1 MKKRLLSAFMA
12 LALCLTL
19 LPAPARA
26 TETENNIAAQANTA
40 NVAEVTVNGSTT
52 TQYTDIDAAFAA
64 AQEADSATVKLLAD
78 VTISHDDYS
87 GIALKKGNITLD
99 LNGKTLSKSKRDDNV
114 FYAKNAVFW
123 LLPPEA
129 TTKDEFLAALR
140 MPVRLTVQD
149 SSADGNGKIVQP
161 NGGPAVTATLNT
173 ILTVNG
179 GTIENASSVDLDD
192 DSHMKPNCAVLL
204 SGGGKAVINGGTLS
218 GMRGVAVTGYITKET
233 EGLYKN
239 NFGIEGYNNDT
250 YGNELTVTGGNICAT
265 SGEALIVYEKAKKIE
280 LSGGTFTTQSS
291 AHSIWVAD
299 TVDGEQTFKGDASS
313 LLASGCRYENNGTE
327 CVYSE
332 DGKGVKGNATVAL
345 RPANEYAYIDK
356 AGKLTTQANC
366 TEITEHTDDIS
377 TPGWYVVKENLTI
390 SLLNI
395 SGEVDLI
402 LCDEATLTVSNYMNV
417 TKGSTLNLFWQS
429 AGSGKLTAAASSV
442 LGTVTAPAGEMKQTT
457 GAGGTTFEKCFEHD
471 WEYTNNGNTHTA
483 MCKLCGKAEAAES
496 HKYDS
501 WAPTNAN
508 THTGTCACGATKTED
523 HTLTCTPNVDG
534 LTHSTKCSVCGYT
547 AAAESH
553 NFVQTDEYGK
563 KCECGAYLAAEYNGR
578 QYATLTSAIEAAK
591 DGGTVTL
598 QAATVLENITIKDGT
613 NVTID
618 LNGKIWTLDNMNGA
632 VPVLTVTGGSVT
644 VKNGTLMSGSTSY
657 AATAVEVEGGKLTV
671 GEDMTIQGGM
681 DADRQFPAIDVK
693 GGELTLSE
701 GTELVCGMRVP
712 AGKQLKDYLP
722 AGTAFQQTA
731 YDQED
736 PTETAEIIN
745 GYVQECVGEFTLT
758 VVTHTTHNMTG
769 GACACGLTCA
779 HETVENGV
787 CTVCKQQMKAKTIA
801 SNGAEKYYLDLQDAF
816 AGVADGGTVTMLTT
830 LKDDGTISFCNDTD
844 GKPVDKTVTLMMN
857 GNSLSYDGNTSLNI
871 QSGKLIIG
879 DEAVISQPVTVS
891 IPAVWVDNH
900 DQGKDRG
907 TLEFQGKATITGG
920 LLIQN
925 WGKLEGGLKEGTIIT
940 SNGTYSVSV
949 ERSETYSNV
958 LGLLGDGLAFAK
970 YDKSAENKAGA
981 IVNGNVKQLTE
992 DVIVVKHTHSSKFT
1006 QNPDENDLEHT
1017 YLYICDCGFVCPHDK
1032 FTNSIC
1038 DICHTAC
1045 THDEYDSDE
1054 TCARCHAPFA
1064 VRVEHRNNM
1073 GLGSYELYMKTTAQD
1088 GTDNTLQQVFN
1099 KAESGSTVTLLVDG
1113 LRASGTVT
1121 DKTIKLNL
1129 DGKSLIEG
1137 NGLVVT
1143 KNDENSA
1150 QGKLIVTG
1158 SGSNTTPENAGSNI
1172 CMFRVQDGGELL
1184 FDNAFSGSYGTI
1196 YVEGGTL
1203 TLLNNVNLVTQ
1214 VYVNS
1219 NTFTLDLNGH
1229 TLTSA
1234 DFNTMVVKG
1243 GSMTIR
1249 DSKGNGVISNTSSDN
1264 IAVFC
1269 YGGNVTILGGSFPS
1283 KLHWEESG
1291 TVSLQ
1296 GGAFRSLDRTD
1307 GSWLSAIPEGKA
1319 LERDGQIT
1327 DASAKTIIAPTGFYV
1342 LADHKEH
1349 TWENGK
1355 CACGREHTDHTWED
1369 GKCTVCHLTC
1379 SHHEIG
1385 EDGMCKTCGTQFT
1398 AKENGDYYKH
1408 LSDALA
1414 SESVDDVTLVADDTL
1429 SEDVTLIKDIFFY
1442 PNGHTVSGEGAIVV
1456 PSGKRLEL
1464 REKNETEKAGN
1475 AGAIRVENG
1484 GLLVVGEDFTGTV
1497 QTLTVSEK
1505 AEVKLLGGTYGTI
1518 TGSREKAGT
1527 LLYGGNDA
1535 LAFKKQDGSFVRYD
1549 QRIPSETPLENV
1561 TVAFCPH
1568 KQLTEA
1574 CGETC
1579 EYCDG
1584 ALRCRIGASG
1594 YRDTSAAIHDVP
1606 DGGTI
1611 TLLRDYSAVTNI
1623 SANVDRAYTI
1633 DLNGHSVRKDSG
1645 GISLAVYAGT
1655 PKIIDSK
1662 GGGVIAGLEIDSKLG
1677 LTLAD
1682 LLPEGWDFQK
1692 SDRSWLSTTELKGK
1706 TASNV
1711 TVAQLPI
1718 QSMNYPTEM
1727 SMTYGGT
1734 GMLQVKVAKEPGAG
1748 AVTFQWYKVE
1758 DGQEKAVGSA
1768 TTKNQFNLAEQKLS
1782 AGKHIFRFS
1791 ATCDGYKKMSQDIVV
1806 TVQKADIRSGLIT
1819 PPTARE
1825 NLTYTGQAQ
1834 ALITAGSVTSGGT
1847 MQYSLTEN
1855 GTYSPDIP
1863 VGTDAGAYTVWYRVI
1878 GDANHNDT
1886 VPASVA
1892 VSIGKKPLTITG
1904 VTAASKPYDGTTN
1917 ADISS
1922 VTFEGSV
1929 TLQKD
1934 KDYAVTARFDDASAG
1949 NVKNITATVTLMEQ
1963 TAKNY
1968 ALEQSSFNT
1977 TGNITKAA
1985 APDFTKETALVIVN
1999 GHEKTYTVT
2008 LPALPK
2014 LETPKEYGALTYE
2027 LGEIKL
2033 NDGYYTSGAKVENGA
2048 LTLPIQKND
2057 VKTTG
2062 SVGTVTVVIK
2072 STNYED
2078 ITLTVNVNATNKLVP
2093 TGAPT
2098 LSKTTLAWGEQLST
2112 IALSGT
2118 MTDPTDST
2126 KTVKGKFEWVT
2137 PGAAKE
2143 KIGEYEAAWKFTPDE
2158 NAVYTEAA
2166 GTVTITVTKATPTGA
2181 PGYTKITT
2189 GGKTLKDANLTVGT
2203 IQPEGTIQ
2211 WELGD
2216 TTVVTANTAY
2226 KWAFTPDDQEHYN
2239 ELTGSITLYSVSG
2252 SSGGGGGSDSNPVI
2266 KTETKN
2272 NADGSTTKTETK
2284 KDGTVIET
2292 TTGKDG
2298 SVSKTETRKD
2308 GSSVTENKAADGS
2321 TGTVKTDKNGQTEAK
2336 TALSNKAI
2344 EDAKKNGEAVKAPVE
2359 VKASRN
2365 SSTAPTVKVE
2375 LPKGTGETKVEIP
2388 VSNVKPGTV
2397 AVLVHP
2403 DGTEEIVKNSVP
2415 TENGIQLTVD
2425 GSATVKIVDNSKDFI
2440 DTRNHWAKDAIDFVS
2455 ARGLV
2460 NGMSATIYAPNNST
2474 TRAQLWTILAR
2485 QNDAD
2490 LNGGSVW
2497 YEKAQLWSKDKGI
2510 SDGTEPNAAIN
2521 RAQMVTMLWRTM
2533 GQPAAGGAATFTDV
2547 PADSYY
2553 ASAVAWAVE
2562 NGITTGVGG
2571 GRFDPNST
2579 CTRAQIATFLYRYM
2593 K

>member
-1 MKKRLLSAFMA
+1 MKKRILSAFMA

-40 NVAEVTVNGSTT
+40 NVAEVTIDGTT
-52 TQYTDIDAAFAA
+52 MQYADIDAAFAA
-64 AQEADSATVKLLAD
+64 AQQAGSATVKLLAD

-87 GIALKKGNITLD
+87 GIALEKGNITLD
-99 LNGKTLSKSKRDDNV
+99 LNGKTLSKSTGDDSSFFARNT
-114 FYAKNAVFW
+114 VFW
-123 LLPPEA
+123 LSPPGA
-129 TTKDEFLAALR
+129 TTNDEFLAALKT
-140 MPVRLTVQD
+140 PVRLTVQD

-161 NGGPAVTATLNT
+161 NGGPAVIATLNT

-233 EGLYKN
+233 EGLYKD
-239 NFGIEGYNNDT
+239 NFGIDGYNNDT
-250 YGNELTVTGGNICAT
+250 YGNELTVTGGNICGT

-332 DGKGVKGNATVAL
+332 DGKGVKGNATVAP
-345 RPANEYAYIDK
+345 RPANEYAYIG
-356 AGKLTTQANC
+356 AGGKLTTQANC
-366 TEITEHTDDIS
+366 TEITVSTDDIS
-377 TPGWYVVKENLTI
+377 TQGWYVVKENLTI

-395 SGEVDLI
+395 SGEVNLI
-402 LCDEATLTVSNYMNV
+402 LCDGATLTVSNYMNV
-417 TKGSTLNLFWQS
+417 TQGSTLNLYWQS
-429 AGSGKLTAAASSV
+429 AGSGKLTAAAASSV

-553 NFVQTDEYGK
+553 NFDQTDDYGK
-563 KCECGAYLAAEYNGR
+563 KCACGAYLAAEYSGR
-578 QYATLTSAIEAAK
+578 QYATLARAIEAAK
-591 DGGTVTL
+591 NGGTVTL

-879 DEAVISQPVTVS
+879 DEAVISQPATVS
-891 IPAVWVDNH
+891 IPAVWVDNN

-992 DVIVVKHTHSSKFT
+992 DVIVVKHTHSPKFT

-1113 LRASGTVT
+1113 LRASGEVT
-1121 DKTIKLNL
+1121 GKTIKLNL

-1137 NGLVVT
+1137 NGFVVT
-1143 KNDENSA
+1143 KDDKNSA

-1158 SGSNTTPENAGSNI
+1158 SGSSTTPENAGSNI

-1184 FDNAFSGSYGTI
+1184 FDDAFSGSYGTI

-1203 TLLNNVNLVTQ
+1203 TSLRELQDAITIGNLEIGSANAKISFKAAAFDKIIVETGSVKLGDLLQENCGNAFQNEAGEFVLYNTVIDKEHPIENVKIAACNHDRITKGTCDYCGMENIVA
-1214 VYVNS
+1214 VRINS
-1219 NTFTLDLNGH
+1219 NGSMGTYAAE
-1229 TLTSA
+1229 SA
-1234 DFNTMVVKG
+1234 DKLNEKANDAFDSWNNFGGTLKLFVDVKLEDK
-1243 GSMTIR
+1243 T
-1249 DSKGNGVISNTSSDN
+1249 
-1264 IAVFC
+1264 
-1269 YGGNVTILGGSFPS
+1269 YG
-1283 KLHWEESG
+1283 
-1291 TVSLQ
+1291 
-1296 GGAFRSLDRTD
+1296 
-1307 GSWLSAIPEGKA
+1307 
-1319 LERDGQIT
+1319 
-1327 DASAKTIIAPTGFYV
+1327 Y
-1342 LADHKEH
+1342 
-1349 TWENGK
+1349 
-1355 CACGREHTDHTWED
+1355 
-1369 GKCTVCHLTC
+1369 
-1379 SHHEIG
+1379 
-1385 EDGMCKTCGTQFT
+1385 
-1398 AKENGDYYKH
+1398 NGD
-1408 LSDALA
+1408 
-1414 SESVDDVTLVADDTL
+1414 V
-1429 SEDVTLIKDIFFY
+1429 
-1442 PNGHTVSGEGAIVV
+1442 
-1456 PSGKRLEL
+1456 
-1464 REKNETEKAGN
+1464 N
-1475 AGAIRVENG
+1475 A
-1484 GLLVVGEDFTGTV
+1484 
-1497 QTLTVSEK
+1497 
-1505 AEVKLLGGTYGTI
+1505 
-1518 TGSREKAGT
+1518 
-1527 LLYGGNDA
+1527 
-1535 LAFKKQDGSFVRYD
+1535 
-1549 QRIPSETPLENV
+1549 
-1561 TVAFCPH
+1561 
-1568 KQLTEA
+1568 
-1574 CGETC
+1574 
-1579 EYCDG
+1579 
-1584 ALRCRIGASG
+1584 
-1594 YRDTSAAIHDVP
+1594 
-1606 DGGTI
+1606 
-1611 TLLRDYSAVTNI
+1611 
-1623 SANVDRAYTI
+1623 I
-1633 DLNGHSVRKDSG
+1633 DLNGHKITG
-1645 GISLAVYAGT
+1645 GT
-1655 PKIIDSK
+1655 
-1662 GGGVIAGLEIDSKLG
+1662 
-1677 LTLAD
+1677 LTVAD
-1682 LLPEGWDFQK
+1682 GQ
-1692 SDRSWLSTTELKGK
+1692 DRQGK
-1706 TASNV
+1706 TV
-1711 TVAQLPI
+1711 PI
-1718 QSMNYPTEM
+1718 
-1727 SMTYGGT
+1727 
-1734 GMLQVKVAKEPGAG
+1734 A
-1748 AVTFQWYKVE
+1748 
-1758 DGQEKAVGSA
+1758 
-1768 TTKNQFNLAEQKLS
+1768 
-1782 AGKHIFRFS
+1782 
-1791 ATCDGYKKMSQDIVV
+1791 
-1806 TVQKADIRSGLIT
+1806 
-1819 PPTARE
+1819 
-1825 NLTYTGQAQ
+1825 
-1834 ALITAGSVTSGGT
+1834 
-1847 MQYSLTEN
+1847 
-1855 GTYSPDIP
+1855 
-1863 VGTDAGAYTVWYRVI
+1863 
-1878 GDANHNDT
+1878 
-1886 VPASVA
+1886 
-1892 VSIGKKPLTITG
+1892 LTITDSSTGKKGSIANVAVTGSSSLTVGG
-1904 VTAASKPYDGTTN
+1904 VSVGKITAADKTAKITLKAGSSFAEYQLPAGMVLAQWIEDGNRISGGVNLADTTQQNGSGSFAVEKAPVAFSTPTKSGTIRYHGLMPEEVIPGIRLDAGSNVSSVEMRWYYSKGDNFYMMNQNGTIDPNAPEKTWRGYVNSESVFDHFKIGDTISDVFCVLTPSDGNWSTVLHGYSFTLAKSDLSEAKVNATNLDKLVYTPDGNGSSTSQQLQFSVTHNADWNQLKEGTDYQVKDSSDRADTAGEHMLVLEGLGKYADSTLEYKWTVKPRELTGMTGQSKPYDGTTDLLLD
-1917 ADISS
+1917 DISFTYGENGTVKLKKGTDFT
-1922 VTFEGSV
+1922 VTGGYDS
-1929 TLQKD
+1929 
-1934 KDYAVTARFDDASAG
+1934 ADAG
-1949 NVKNITATVTLMEQ
+1949 DRTVTATVTLTNQ
-1963 TAKNY
+1963 NY
-1968 ALEQSSFNT
+1968 TFEGGKTQKTFTIGNVSIDKASASELT
-1977 TGNITKAA
+1977 TQNGTFQVANNHAA
-1985 APDFTKETALVIVN
+1985 
-1999 GHEKTYTVT
+1999 TYTYDVSA
-2008 LPALPK
+2008 LLPK
-2014 LETPKEYGALTYE
+2014 LESPKKYGEVTYE
-2027 LGEIKL
+2027 LGTDAISFTTA
-2033 NDGYYTSGAKVENGA
+2033 GYYDATKGNAEVKDGKLILS
-2048 LTLPIQKND
+2048 IQA
-2057 VKTTG
+2057 VKTDTIGNIG
-2062 SVGTVTVVIK
+2062 SVKVKVSTTNYHDFTLTINVN
-2072 STNYED
+2072 STNK
-2078 ITLTVNVNATNKLVP
+2078 IVP
-2093 TGAPT
+2093 TGTPT

-2112 IALSGT
+2112 ITLSGAMKDGDT
-2118 MTDPTDST
+2118 E
-2126 KTVKGKFEWVT
+2126 VKGRFEWVT
-2137 PGAAKE
+2137 PETKME
-2143 KIGEYEAAWKFTPDE
+2143 TVGEYQAEWKFTPTDT
-2158 NAVYTEAA
+2158 AVYAETS
-2166 GTVTITVTKATPTGA
+2166 GKVKFTVIKATPTGA
-2181 PGYTKITT
+2181 PKYTAITT
-2189 GGKTLKDANLTVGT
+2189 GDKTLKDANLTVGT
-2203 IQPEGTIQ
+2203 IQPTDGAIK
-2211 WELGD
+2211 WELSE

-2226 KWAFTPDDQEHYN
+2226 KWVFTPKDQEHYN
-2239 ELTGSITLYSVSG
+2239 ELTGSITPYSVSNTG
-2252 SSGGGGGSDSNPVI
+2252 GSSSGGGGGSDRSDRPSSGKTDTTTRPDGTKVQ
-2266 KTETKN
+2266 TETK
-2272 NADGSTTKTETK
+2272 ADGTKIQTETK
-2284 KDGTVIET
+2284 KDGSVTKT
-2292 TTGKDG
+2292 TTNPN
-2298 SVSKTETRKD
+2298 
-2308 GSSVTENKAADGS
+2308 GSSVTETKAADGS
-2321 TGTVKTDKNGQTEAK
+2321 TGTVKTDKNGQTTAETKVSAK
-2336 TALSNKAI
+2336 AV

-2359 VKASRN
+2359 VKAPRD

-2375 LPKGTGETKVEIP
+2375 LPRNSGDTKVEIP
-2388 VSNVKPGTV
+2388 VTNVKPGTV

-2403 DGTEEIVKNSVP
+2403 DGTEEIVKNSLP
-2415 TENGIQLTVD
+2415 TEDGIQLTVN
-2425 GSATVKIVDNSKDFI
+2425 GGATVKIVDNSKDFA

-2460 NGMSATIYAPNNST
+2460 NGMSNVTYAPNNFT

-2490 LNGGSVW
+2490 LTGGATW
-2497 YEKAQLWSKDKGI
+2497 FENAQNWAKAKGI
-2510 SDGTEPNAAIN
+2510 SDGANPNGTIN
-2521 RAQMVTMLWRTM
+2521 RAQMVTMLWRAV
-2533 GQPAAGGAATFTDV
+2533 GQPTAGGTANFTDV
-2547 PADSYY
+2547 PADAYY
-2553 ASAVAWAVE
+2553 AQAVSWAVE

-2571 GRFDPNST
+2571 GRFDPNAT

>member
-1 MKKRLLSAFMA
+1 MA

-87 GIALKKGNITLD
+87 GIKLEKGNITLD
-99 LNGKTLSKSKRDDNV
+99 LNGKTLSKSTRDDNV
-114 FYAKNAVFW
+114 FHAKNAVFW
-123 LLPPEA
+123 LSPPEA
-129 TTKDEFLAALR
+129 STKDEFLASLR
-140 MPVRLTVQD
+140 MTVRLTVQD
-149 SSADGNGKIVQP
+149 SSADGSGRIVQP
-161 NGGPAVTATLNT
+161 NGGPAITAGFNT

-179 GTIENASSVDLDD
+179 GTIENTSSVDHDNE
-192 DSHMKPNCAVLL
+192 SNKHMAPNCAVLL
-204 SGGGKAVINGGTLS
+204 SGGGKAVINGGTLR
-218 GMRGVAVTGYITKET
+218 GMRGVAVTGYITKDAEAV
-233 EGLYKN
+233 YKEHY
-239 NFGIEGYNNDT
+239 GIDGYNNET
-250 YGNELTVTGGNICAT
+250 YGNELTVIGGEISGT
-265 SGEALIVYEKAKKIE
+265 SGYALIVYEKAKKIE
-280 LSGGTFTTQSS
+280 LSGGTFTTQSNDC
-291 AHSIWVAD
+291 SIWAAD
-299 TVDGEQTFKGDASS
+299 TEPEGEPMIKGDAAS
-313 LLASGCRYENNGTE
+313 LLKNGYRYEYSGTE
-327 CVYSE
+327 CAYSE
-332 DGKGVKGNATVAL
+332 DGKGVMGNATVAL

-377 TPGWYVVKENLTI
+377 TPGWYVVKENHTI

-1113 LRASGTVT
+1113 LRASGEVT

-1203 TLLNNVNLVTQ
+1203 TSLSESQDAITIGNL
-1214 VYVNS
+1214 
-1219 NTFTLDLNGH
+1219 
-1229 TLTSA
+1229 
-1234 DFNTMVVKG
+1234 
-1243 GSMTIR
+1243 
-1249 DSKGNGVISNTSSDN
+1249 
-1264 IAVFC
+1264 
-1269 YGGNVTILGGSFPS
+1269 
-1283 KLHWEESG
+1283 
-1291 TVSLQ
+1291 
-1296 GGAFRSLDRTD
+1296 
-1307 GSWLSAIPEGKA
+1307 
-1319 LERDGQIT
+1319 
-1327 DASAKTIIAPTGFYV
+1327 
-1342 LADHKEH
+1342 
-1349 TWENGK
+1349 
-1355 CACGREHTDHTWED
+1355 
-1369 GKCTVCHLTC
+1369 
-1379 SHHEIG
+1379 EIG
-1385 EDGMCKTCGTQFT
+1385 SAN
-1398 AKENGDYYKH
+1398 AKI
-1408 LSDALA
+1408 S
-1414 SESVDDVTLVADDTL
+1414 
-1429 SEDVTLIKDIFFY
+1429 F
-1442 PNGHTVSGEGAIVV
+1442 
-1456 PSGKRLEL
+1456 
-1464 REKNETEKAGN
+1464 KAGKFGKITSN
-1475 AGAIRVENG
+1475 
-1484 GLLVVGEDFTGTV
+1484 D
-1497 QTLTVSEK
+1497 S
-1505 AEVKLLGGTYGTI
+1505 VKL
-1518 TGSREKAGT
+1518 GT
-1527 LLYGGNDA
+1527 LLAKNCGC
-1535 LAFKKQDGSFVRYD
+1535 AFQKADGEFVLYNTVID
-1549 QRIPSETPLENV
+1549 KEHPIENV
-1561 TVAFCPH
+1561 KIAACNHDRITKGTCDYCGMENIVAV
-1568 KQLTEA
+1568 
-1574 CGETC
+1574 
-1579 EYCDG
+1579 
-1584 ALRCRIGASG
+1584 RINSNGSMGTYAAE
-1594 YRDTSAAIHDVP
+1594 SADKLNEKANDVF
-1606 DGGTI
+1606 DSWNNFGGT
-1611 TLLRDYSAVTNI
+1611 LKLF
-1623 SANVDRAYTI
+1623 VDVKLEDKTYGYNGDVNAI
-1633 DLNGHSVRKDSG
+1633 DLNGHKITG
-1645 GISLAVYAGT
+1645 GT
-1655 PKIIDSK
+1655 
-1662 GGGVIAGLEIDSKLG
+1662 
-1677 LTLAD
+1677 LTVAD
-1682 LLPEGWDFQK
+1682 GQ
-1692 SDRSWLSTTELKGK
+1692 DRQGK
-1706 TASNV
+1706 TV
-1711 TVAQLPI
+1711 PI
-1718 QSMNYPTEM
+1718 
-1727 SMTYGGT
+1727 
-1734 GMLQVKVAKEPGAG
+1734 
-1748 AVTFQWYKVE
+1748 
-1758 DGQEKAVGSA
+1758 D
-1768 TTKNQFNLAEQKLS
+1768 
-1782 AGKHIFRFS
+1782 
-1791 ATCDGYKKMSQDIVV
+1791 
-1806 TVQKADIRSGLIT
+1806 
-1819 PPTARE
+1819 
-1825 NLTYTGQAQ
+1825 
-1834 ALITAGSVTSGGT
+1834 
-1847 MQYSLTEN
+1847 
-1855 GTYSPDIP
+1855 
-1863 VGTDAGAYTVWYRVI
+1863 
-1878 GDANHNDT
+1878 
-1886 VPASVA
+1886 
-1892 VSIGKKPLTITG
+1892 LTITDSSTGKKGSIANVAVTGSSSLTVDG
-1904 VTAASKPYDGTTN
+1904 VSVGKITAADKTAKITLKAGSSFAEYQLPAGMVLAQWIEDGNRISGGVNLADTTQQNGSGSFAVEKAPAAFSTPTKSGTIRYHGLMPEEVIPGITLDAGSNVSSVEMRWYYSKGDSFYMMNQNGTIDPNAPEKTWRGYVNSESVFDHFKIGDTISDVFCVLTPSDGNWSTVLHGYSFTLAKSDLSEAKVNATNLDKLVYTPDGNGSSTSQQLQFSVTHNADWNQLKEGTDYQVKDSSDRADTAGEHMLVLEGLGKYADSTLEYKWTVKPRELTGMTGQSKPYDGTTDLLLD
-1917 ADISS
+1917 DISFTYGENGT
-1922 VTFEGSV
+1922 VKLKKGTDF
-1929 TLQKD
+1929 
-1934 KDYAVTARFDDASAG
+1934 TATGGYDSADAG
-1949 NVKNITATVTLMEQ
+1949 DRTVTATVTLTNQ
-1963 TAKNY
+1963 NY
-1968 ALEQSSFNT
+1968 TFEGGKTQKTFTIGNVSIDKASASELT
-1977 TGNITKAA
+1977 TQNGTFQVANNHAA
-1985 APDFTKETALVIVN
+1985 
-1999 GHEKTYTVT
+1999 TYTYDVSA
-2008 LPALPK
+2008 LLPK
-2014 LETPKEYGALTYE
+2014 LESPKKYGEVTYE
-2027 LGEIKL
+2027 LGTDAISFTTA
-2033 NDGYYTSGAKVENGA
+2033 GYYDATKGNAEVKDGK
-2048 LTLPIQKND
+2048 LILPIQA
-2057 VKTTG
+2057 VKTDTIGNIG
-2062 SVGTVTVVIK
+2062 SVKVKVSTTNYHDFTLTINVN
-2072 STNYED
+2072 STNK
-2078 ITLTVNVNATNKLVP
+2078 IVP
-2093 TGAPT
+2093 TGTPT

-2112 IALSGT
+2112 ITLSGAMKDGDT
-2118 MTDPTDST
+2118 E
-2126 KTVKGKFEWVT
+2126 VKGRFEWVT
-2137 PGAAKE
+2137 PETKME
-2143 KIGEYEAAWKFTPDE
+2143 TVGEYQAEWKFTPTDT
-2158 NAVYTEAA
+2158 AVYAETS
-2166 GTVTITVTKATPTGA
+2166 GKVKFTVIKATPTGA
-2181 PGYTKITT
+2181 PKYTAITT

-2203 IQPEGTIQ
+2203 IQPTDGAIK
-2211 WELGD
+2211 WELSE

-2226 KWAFTPDDQEHYN
+2226 KWVFTPKDQEHYN
-2239 ELTGSITLYSVSG
+2239 ELTGSITPYSVSNTG
-2252 SSGGGGGSDSNPVI
+2252 GSSGGSSSGGGGGGSDRSDRPSSGKTDTTTRPDGTKVQ
-2266 KTETKN
+2266 TETK
-2272 NADGSTTKTETK
+2272 ADGTKIQTETK
-2284 KDGTVIET
+2284 KDGSVTKT
-2292 TTGKDG
+2292 TTNPN
-2298 SVSKTETRKD
+2298 
-2308 GSSVTENKAADGS
+2308 GSSVTETKAADGS
-2321 TGTVKTDKNGQTEAK
+2321 TGTVKTDKNGQT
-2336 TALSNKAI
+2336 TAETTLSSKAI
-2344 EDAKKNGEAVKAPVE
+2344 EDAKKSGEPVKAPVE
-2359 VKASRN
+2359 VKASRD
-2365 SSTAPTVKVE
+2365 SGTAPTVKVE
-2375 LPKGTGETKVEIP
+2375 LPRNSGDTKVEIP
-2388 VSNVKPGTV
+2388 VTNVKPGTV
-2397 AVLVHP
+2397 AVLVHA
-2403 DGTEEIVKNSVP
+2403 DGTEEIVKNSLP
-2415 TENGIQLTVD
+2415 TEDGIQLTVN
-2425 GSATVKIVDNSKDFI
+2425 GGATVKIVDNSKDFA

-2460 NGMSATIYAPNNST
+2460 NGMNESTFSPNAPT

-2485 QNDAD
+2485 QNDAN

-2521 RAQMVTMLWRTM
+2521 RAQMVTMLWRAV
-2533 GQPAAGGAATFTDV
+2533 GQPAAGGTANFTDV

-2553 ASAVAWAVE
+2553 AQAVAWAVE
-2562 NGITTGVGG
+2562 NGITTGVGN

>member
-1 MKKRLLSAFMA
+1 MKKRILSAFMA

-40 NVAEVTVNGSTT
+40 NVAEVTIDGTT
-52 TQYTDIDAAFAA
+52 MQYADIDAAFAA
-64 AQEADSATVKLLAD
+64 AQQAGSATVKLLAD

-87 GIALKKGNITLD
+87 GIALEKGNITLD
-99 LNGKTLSKSKRDDNV
+99 LNGKTLSKSTGDDSSFFARNT
-114 FYAKNAVFW
+114 VFW
-123 LLPPEA
+123 LSPPGA
-129 TTKDEFLAALR
+129 TTNDEFLAALKT
-140 MPVRLTVQD
+140 PVRLTVQD

-161 NGGPAVTATLNT
+161 NGGPAVIATLNT

-233 EGLYKN
+233 EGLYKD
-239 NFGIEGYNNDT
+239 NFGIDGYNNDT
-250 YGNELTVTGGNICAT
+250 YGNELTVTGGNICGT

-332 DGKGVKGNATVAL
+332 DGKGVKGNATVAP
-345 RPANEYAYIDK
+345 RPANEYAYIG
-356 AGKLTTQANC
+356 AGGKLTTQANC
-366 TEITEHTDDIS
+366 TEITVSTDDIS
-377 TPGWYVVKENLTI
+377 TQGWYVVKENLTI

-395 SGEVDLI
+395 SGEVNLI
-402 LCDEATLTVSNYMNV
+402 LCDGATLTVSNYMNV
-417 TKGSTLNLFWQS
+417 TQGSTLNLYWQS
-429 AGSGKLTAAASSV
+429 AGSGKLTAAAASSV

-553 NFVQTDEYGK
+553 NFDQTDDYGK
-563 KCECGAYLAAEYNGR
+563 KCACGAYLAAEYSGR
-578 QYATLTSAIEAAK
+578 QYATLARAIEAAK
-591 DGGTVTL
+591 NGGTVTL

-879 DEAVISQPVTVS
+879 DEAVISQPATVS
-891 IPAVWVDNH
+891 IPAVWVDNN

-992 DVIVVKHTHSSKFT
+992 DVIVVKHTHSPKFT

-1113 LRASGTVT
+1113 LRASGEVT
-1121 DKTIKLNL
+1121 GKTIKLNL

-1137 NGLVVT
+1137 NGFVVT
-1143 KNDENSA
+1143 KDDKNSA

-1158 SGSNTTPENAGSNI
+1158 SGSSTTPENAGSNI

-1184 FDNAFSGSYGTI
+1184 FDDAFSGSYGTI

-1203 TLLNNVNLVTQ
+1203 TSLRELQDAITIGNLEIGSANAKISFKAAAFDKIIVETGSVKLGDLLQENCGNAFQNEAGEFVLYNTVIDKEHPIENVKIAACNHDRITKGTCDYCGMENIVA
-1214 VYVNS
+1214 VRINS
-1219 NTFTLDLNGH
+1219 NGSMGTYAAE
-1229 TLTSA
+1229 SA
-1234 DFNTMVVKG
+1234 DKLNEKANDAFDSWNNFGGTLKLFVDVKLEDK
-1243 GSMTIR
+1243 T
-1249 DSKGNGVISNTSSDN
+1249 
-1264 IAVFC
+1264 
-1269 YGGNVTILGGSFPS
+1269 YG
-1283 KLHWEESG
+1283 
-1291 TVSLQ
+1291 
-1296 GGAFRSLDRTD
+1296 
-1307 GSWLSAIPEGKA
+1307 
-1319 LERDGQIT
+1319 
-1327 DASAKTIIAPTGFYV
+1327 Y
-1342 LADHKEH
+1342 
-1349 TWENGK
+1349 
-1355 CACGREHTDHTWED
+1355 
-1369 GKCTVCHLTC
+1369 
-1379 SHHEIG
+1379 
-1385 EDGMCKTCGTQFT
+1385 
-1398 AKENGDYYKH
+1398 NGD
-1408 LSDALA
+1408 
-1414 SESVDDVTLVADDTL
+1414 V
-1429 SEDVTLIKDIFFY
+1429 
-1442 PNGHTVSGEGAIVV
+1442 
-1456 PSGKRLEL
+1456 
-1464 REKNETEKAGN
+1464 N
-1475 AGAIRVENG
+1475 A
-1484 GLLVVGEDFTGTV
+1484 
-1497 QTLTVSEK
+1497 
-1505 AEVKLLGGTYGTI
+1505 
-1518 TGSREKAGT
+1518 
-1527 LLYGGNDA
+1527 
-1535 LAFKKQDGSFVRYD
+1535 
-1549 QRIPSETPLENV
+1549 
-1561 TVAFCPH
+1561 
-1568 KQLTEA
+1568 
-1574 CGETC
+1574 
-1579 EYCDG
+1579 
-1584 ALRCRIGASG
+1584 
-1594 YRDTSAAIHDVP
+1594 
-1606 DGGTI
+1606 
-1611 TLLRDYSAVTNI
+1611 
-1623 SANVDRAYTI
+1623 I
-1633 DLNGHSVRKDSG
+1633 DLNGHKITG
-1645 GISLAVYAGT
+1645 GT
-1655 PKIIDSK
+1655 
-1662 GGGVIAGLEIDSKLG
+1662 
-1677 LTLAD
+1677 LTVAD
-1682 LLPEGWDFQK
+1682 GQ
-1692 SDRSWLSTTELKGK
+1692 DRQGK
-1706 TASNV
+1706 TV
-1711 TVAQLPI
+1711 PI
-1718 QSMNYPTEM
+1718 
-1727 SMTYGGT
+1727 
-1734 GMLQVKVAKEPGAG
+1734 A
-1748 AVTFQWYKVE
+1748 
-1758 DGQEKAVGSA
+1758 
-1768 TTKNQFNLAEQKLS
+1768 
-1782 AGKHIFRFS
+1782 
-1791 ATCDGYKKMSQDIVV
+1791 
-1806 TVQKADIRSGLIT
+1806 
-1819 PPTARE
+1819 
-1825 NLTYTGQAQ
+1825 
-1834 ALITAGSVTSGGT
+1834 
-1847 MQYSLTEN
+1847 
-1855 GTYSPDIP
+1855 
-1863 VGTDAGAYTVWYRVI
+1863 
-1878 GDANHNDT
+1878 
-1886 VPASVA
+1886 
-1892 VSIGKKPLTITG
+1892 LTITDSSTGKKGSIANVAVTGSSSLTVGG
-1904 VTAASKPYDGTTN
+1904 VSVGKITAADKTAKITLKAGSSFAEYQLPAGMVLAQWIEDGNRISGGVNLADTTQQNGSGSFAVEKAPVAFSTPTKSGTIRYHGLMPEEVIPGIRLDAGSNVSSVEMRWYYSKGDNFYMMNQNGTIDPNAPEKTWRGYVNSESVFDHFKIGDTISDVFCVLTPSDGNWSTVLHGYSFTLAKSDLSEAKVNATNLDKLVYTPDGNGSSTSQQLQFSVTHNADWNQLKEGTDYQVKDSSDRADTAGEHMLVLEGLGKYADSTLEYKWTVKPRELTGMTGQSKPYDGTTDLLLD
-1917 ADISS
+1917 DISFTYGENGTVKLKKGTDFT
-1922 VTFEGSV
+1922 VTGGYDS
-1929 TLQKD
+1929 
-1934 KDYAVTARFDDASAG
+1934 ADAG
-1949 NVKNITATVTLMEQ
+1949 DRTVTATVTLTNQ
-1963 TAKNY
+1963 NY
-1968 ALEQSSFNT
+1968 TFEGGKTQKTFTIGNVSIDKASASELT
-1977 TGNITKAA
+1977 TQNGTFQVANNHAA
-1985 APDFTKETALVIVN
+1985 
-1999 GHEKTYTVT
+1999 TYTYDVSA
-2008 LPALPK
+2008 LLPK
-2014 LETPKEYGALTYE
+2014 LESPKKYGEVTYE
-2027 LGEIKL
+2027 LGTDAISFTTA
-2033 NDGYYTSGAKVENGA
+2033 GYYDATKGNAEVKDGKLILS
-2048 LTLPIQKND
+2048 IQA
-2057 VKTTG
+2057 VKTDTIGNIG
-2062 SVGTVTVVIK
+2062 SVKVKVSTTNYHDFTLTINVN
-2072 STNYED
+2072 STNK
-2078 ITLTVNVNATNKLVP
+2078 IVP
-2093 TGAPT
+2093 TGTPT

-2112 IALSGT
+2112 ITLSGAMKDGDT
-2118 MTDPTDST
+2118 E
-2126 KTVKGKFEWVT
+2126 VKGRFEWVT
-2137 PGAAKE
+2137 PETKME
-2143 KIGEYEAAWKFTPDE
+2143 TVGEYQAEWKFTPTDT
-2158 NAVYTEAA
+2158 AVYAETS
-2166 GTVTITVTKATPTGA
+2166 GKVKFTVIKATPTGA
-2181 PGYTKITT
+2181 PKYTAITT
-2189 GGKTLKDANLTVGT
+2189 GDKTLKDANLTVGT
-2203 IQPEGTIQ
+2203 IQPTDGAIK
-2211 WELGD
+2211 WELSE

-2226 KWAFTPDDQEHYN
+2226 KWVFTPKDQEHYN
-2239 ELTGSITLYSVSG
+2239 ELTGSITPYSVSNTG
-2252 SSGGGGGSDSNPVI
+2252 GSSSGGGGGSDRSDRPSSGKTDTTTRPDGTKVQ
-2266 KTETKN
+2266 TETK
-2272 NADGSTTKTETK
+2272 ADGTKIQTETK
-2284 KDGTVIET
+2284 KDGSVTKT
-2292 TTGKDG
+2292 TTNPN
-2298 SVSKTETRKD
+2298 
-2308 GSSVTENKAADGS
+2308 GSSVTETKAADGS
-2321 TGTVKTDKNGQTEAK
+2321 TGTVKTDKNGQTTAETKVSAK
-2336 TALSNKAI
+2336 AV

-2359 VKASRN
+2359 VKAPRD

-2375 LPKGTGETKVEIP
+2375 LPRNSGDTKVEIP
-2388 VSNVKPGTV
+2388 VTNVKPGTV

-2403 DGTEEIVKNSVP
+2403 DGTEEIVKNSLP
-2415 TENGIQLTVD
+2415 TEDGIQLTVN
-2425 GSATVKIVDNSKDFI
+2425 GGATVKIVDNSKDFA

-2460 NGMSATIYAPNNST
+2460 NGMSNVTYAPNNFT

-2490 LNGGSVW
+2490 LTGGATW
-2497 YEKAQLWSKDKGI
+2497 FENAQNWAKAKGI
-2510 SDGTEPNAAIN
+2510 SDGANPNGTIN
-2521 RAQMVTMLWRTM
+2521 RAQMVTMLWRAV
-2533 GQPAAGGAATFTDV
+2533 GQPAAGSATNFTDV
-2547 PADSYY
+2547 PADAYY
-2553 ASAVAWAVE
+2553 AQAVSWAVE

-2571 GRFDPNST
+2571 GRFDPNAT